1 MFIPAERADCKG
13 DVHSRSR
20 SSGTSELARGEIHIS
35 PWGEVYISSPSP
47 EHLSAQGRA
56 STLQVYELKKIAH
69 ITIPKNKNIERL
81 LIIHKEVACFR
92 TYMRW
97 SLIKPKGA
105 ISYSSRPCHTKVN
118 SLEN

>member
-1 MFIPAERADCKG
+1 MEATNLEQPTCEVCTARLWMFIPAECADCMG

-56 STLQVYELKKIAH
+56 STVQVYM
-69 ITIPKNKNIERL
+69 N
-81 LIIHKEVACFR
+81 
-92 TYMRW
+92 
-97 SLIKPKGA
+97 
-105 ISYSSRPCHTKVN
+105 
-118 SLEN
+118 